1 TQESGLDLNLVDGS
15 IYHFINMIYL
25 IHKKSVEL
33 LLNKLIQKDTL
44 YFLFLQSSFL
54 FSITKRM

>member
-1 TQESGLDLNLVDGS
+1 VINLIDGS

-33 LLNKLIQKDTL
+33 LLNKLIEKDTL